1 MTIDKRH
8 IRNIVAL
15 LVLLLAPLSASAQQR
30 SDVELLREGSR
41 RKEIKERKKVPYGI
55 LEDYSCLS
63 PLYHSASGAMWLW
76 ENYVAPEICAPG
88 GYTDTNT
95 AYFKKLVEEYGSPM
109 AIIYGLDR
117 AVRNTKI
124 GRATAPTNSRGLI
137 EDDPKRYRR

>member
-1 MTIDKRH
+1 M
-8 IRNIVAL
+8 
-15 LVLLLAPLSASAQQR
+15 
-30 SDVELLREGSR
+30 ELLRAGSK
-41 RKEIKERKKVPYGI
+41 RKGTKERKEVPYGI
-55 LEDYSCLS
+55 LEDYHSIS

-76 ENYVAPEICAPG
+76 ENYIAPEVCAPG

-124 GRATAPTNSRGLI
+124 GRVGVPTNSRGLI